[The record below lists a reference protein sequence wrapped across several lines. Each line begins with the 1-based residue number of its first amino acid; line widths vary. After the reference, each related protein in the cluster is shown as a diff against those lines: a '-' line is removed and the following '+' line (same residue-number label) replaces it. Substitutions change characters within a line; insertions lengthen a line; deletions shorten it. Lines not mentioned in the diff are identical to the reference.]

1 MSPDFLGIFND
12 LPPHAFF
19 NAVIISIWT
28 KNLLIEEN
36 IRFLIQNVR
45 ESMDLFADIFYG
57 KFFFFFF
64 FFWGGGGVPWTL
76 VLITSNTKITTT
88 GKMSFWWNS
97 LFEKLN
103 ILRKRFKKCVEDFL
117 TKISSFENESGV
129 NQ

>member
-45 ESMDLFADIFYG
+45 ESMDLSADIFYG
-57 KFFFFFF
+57 KKFFFFL
-64 FFWGGGGVPWTL
+64 FFWGGVPWTL